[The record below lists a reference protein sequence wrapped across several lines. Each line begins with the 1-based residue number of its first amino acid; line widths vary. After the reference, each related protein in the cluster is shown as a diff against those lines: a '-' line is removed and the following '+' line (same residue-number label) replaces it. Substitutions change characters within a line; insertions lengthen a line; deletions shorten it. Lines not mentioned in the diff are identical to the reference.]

1 MAYIYSVQN
10 TGTSTYNGFNFVDAN
25 GITKVISLTPNLIYY
40 LNSGF
45 VTSPSVDILVNQ
57 LNKTDETYCL
67 SGCCTGELISFKGLS
82 ISPVFSSATVGQT
95 YYINEAISSANP
107 NQIFSGCFEMV
118 SFGDNQ
124 NPPIFSCNPE
134 QYIDVTTLSFDG
146 VLYSHCII
154 CETTNPCPEEP
165 QMCFTLIN
173 EFLFPTPYQCP
184 TNSLGLVNGKP
195 SYVLLDDDCVS
206 SCGSFVYWN
215 SLNTRWEQ
223 VTIPSYTVM
232 AYNNNPGP
240 VPISDQT
247 YQWVNITPPPILCRI
262 QSSILGDCTTP
273 PTPTLTPTPTPTQI
287 PHITTTTTTINYR
300 PNPLP
305 IKRGN
310 ECDVLTIYPMGVKC
324 LSVDPS
330 TTTSFDGLLTLVITG
345 GTPPYQ
351 INWENGSVSTV
362 LSNLNVGEYPATVTD
377 YYGDFIVRTTCVL
390 ESPITTTTTI
400 IPVTTTTT
408 LIGDNL
414 CLTYI
419 QSISIFNLS
428 TNQYE
433 TKDTIYQ
440 EELYPS
446 GFVNGQPQWTS
457 IGGDYD
463 LYWNT
468 GITSNWTINGPFQGQ
483 FVNSNP
489 VTPPTVGWNVIGTSI
504 ISSVVV
510 NVGPCVPL
518 SIIKFKASVNQP
530 VCGDDGSITINVSS
544 GIVPYEYSING
555 GITYQLSPIF
565 LNLSPGNYLIFV
577 KDSTGAIS
585 NSSVTLIPS
594 TITTYNLT
602 LTLDVN
608 TNSFTISLDNP
619 LPPGAS
625 ISFELDQQSTFKY
638 WKRNVDPIPTYD
650 CVVTVNGYGQLPIT
664 SGTSTIIPALNGCPP
679 LFTGIQE
686 IYDRSGTFV
695 ISGNNTITGT
705 YTDDILTPNVGFCK
719 GNNLSMSL
727 SIGKVTISQCDCC
740 EILVNNPPKKIF

>member
-1 MAYIYSVQN
+1 MAYIYSVKN
-10 TGTSTYNGFNFVDAN
+10 TGTTTYNGFNFVDDN
-25 GITKVISLTPNLIYY
+25 GMTKVINLSPNLVYF

-45 VTSPSVDILVNQ
+45 VSSPSVDITVTQ

-67 SGCCTGELISFKGLS
+67 SGCCTGELITYNGLS
-82 ISPVFSSATVGQT
+82 TSPVFSSATVGQT
-95 YYINEAISSANP
+95 YYLTEAISSSNP
-107 NQIFSGCFEMV
+107 NQIFSGCFELI
-118 SFGDNQ
+118 SFGGNQ
-124 NPPIFSCNPE
+124 TPPIYSCNSE
-134 QYIDVTTLSFDG
+134 LFVEVTTLGISEPFE
-146 VLYSHCII
+146 YAHCIL
-154 CETTNPCPEEP
+154 CTTEYPCP
-165 QMCFTLIN
+165 
-173 EFLFPTPYQCP
+173 
-184 TNSLGLVNGKP
+184 
-195 SYVLLDDDCVS
+195 
-206 SCGSFVYWN
+206 
-215 SLNTRWEQ
+215 
-223 VTIPSYTVM
+223 
-232 AYNNNPGP
+232 GP
-240 VPISDQT
+240 PIS
-247 YQWVNITPPPILCRI
+247 P
-262 QSSILGDCTTP
+262 S

-287 PHITTTTTTINYR
+287 PHITTTTTTINYI

-433 TKDTIYQ
+433 TRDTIYQ

-530 VCGDDGSITINVSS
+530 VCGNDGSITINVSS

-555 GITYQLSPIF
+555 GVTYQLSPLF

-608 TNSFTISLDNP
+608 TNSFAISLDNP